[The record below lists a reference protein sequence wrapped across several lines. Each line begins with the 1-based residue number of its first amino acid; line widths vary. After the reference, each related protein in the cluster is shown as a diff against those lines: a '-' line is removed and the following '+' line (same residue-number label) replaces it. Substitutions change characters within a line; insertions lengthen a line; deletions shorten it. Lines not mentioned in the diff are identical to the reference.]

1 MIIVK
6 TITIIKTR
14 IEILE
19 AENRELR
26 NQLITAHSIISMLEA
41 TVTKLES
48 TVTKLEVRIDEL
60 EHKKDSNNSSIP
72 PSKDENRKTKSLRK
86 KSGKNTG
93 GQPGHK
99 GSTLKMRD
107 KVDEVVDHSPNFCQA
122 CGSGLQADKKL
133 RSRRQVI
140 DIPPIKPVVT
150 EHRVYERKCMN
161 CGHNNCGSFPDQ
173 VKSPVSY
180 GNGIMTLV
188 AYLSVRQYI
197 SMNRIQEILG
207 SVFNVNM
214 SEGTVKNQLSTYANK
229 CNWIYEQIRLRL
241 LRAHWIG
248 TDETGYRLNGKK
260 AWMWTWQN
268 DKYTLLHASTNR
280 GTQTINEVYPAGL
293 ANSILLHDCWKP
305 HFRIASRTHQLCL
318 VHLLRELEY
327 FIEKRTHKW
336 AYDFAKL
343 LRKSI
348 QLKDNLMDE
357 HCLGFNHAKSI
368 QHHEDCATSLID
380 QTINTNNKK
389 LLAFQKRMKKYR
401 SYLFTFLHHESI
413 PYENNSSER
422 AIRNMKVKM
431 KVSGM
436 FKTYEGAQ
444 NFAKIRSVIDT
455 CAKNN
460 KSIFS
465 ALSLVPE

>member
-1 MIIVK
+1 LREQLSDAHTLISKLERLETVV
-6 TITIIKTR
+6 IK
-14 IEILE
+14 LE
-19 AENRELR
+19 A
-26 NQLITAHSIISMLEA
+26 
-41 TVTKLES
+41 
-48 TVTKLEVRIDEL
+48 RIKEL
-60 EHKKDSNNSSIP
+60 EHKKDSKNSSIP

-86 KSGKNTG
+86 KSGKKTG
-93 GQPGHK
+93 GQLGHK
-99 GSTLKMRD
+99 GNTLKMLD
-107 KVDEVVDHSPNFCQA
+107 QVDQVEEHSPDFCQVCA
-122 CGSGLQADKKL
+122 SGLNTEKKL

-140 DIPPIKPVVT
+140 DIPPIKPIVT
-150 EHRVYERKCMN
+150 EHRVYENKCVN
-161 CGHNNCGSFPDQ
+161 CGHINCGSFPDQ
-173 VKSPVSY
+173 VKSPISY
-180 GNGIMTLV
+180 GNGIMTLI

-207 SVFNVNM
+207 SVFNVKM
-214 SEGTVKNQLSTYANK
+214 SEGTVKNQLSRYANK
-229 CNWIYEQIRLRL
+229 CNWICEQIRHRL

-280 GTQTINEVYPAGL
+280 GTQTINEVYPHGL
-293 ANSILLHDCWKP
+293 ANSILVHDCWKP
-305 HFRIASRTHQLCL
+305 HFNTACQTHQLCL

-327 FIEKRTHKW
+327 FIEKRSIKW
-336 AYDFAKL
+336 AYAFAKL

-348 QLKDNLMDE
+348 QLKHKITEEQGQGIDIN
-357 HCLGFNHAKSI
+357 KSI
-368 QHHEDCATSLID
+368 QNIEDNASSLID
-380 QTINTNNKK
+380 QEIKTNNKK
-389 LLAFQKRMKKYR
+389 LLAFQKRMKKYS
-401 SYLFTFLHHESI
+401 SYLFTFLHHESV

-444 NFAKIRSVIDT
+444 NFAIIRSVMDT

-460 KSIFS
+460 KNIFS

>member
-6 TITIIKTR
+6 TQAIIKTR

-19 AENRELR
+19 LENAELR
-26 NQLITAHSIISMLEA
+26 KQLKAALSLISE
-41 TVTKLES
+41 LES
-48 TVTKLEVRIDEL
+48 RIAEL
-60 EHKKDSNNSSIP
+60 EHKKNSGNSSVP
-72 PSKDENRKTKSLRK
+72 PSRDENRKTRSLRK
-86 KSGKNTG
+86 KSGKKTG
-93 GQPGHK
+93 GQSGHK
-99 GSTLKMRD
+99 GNTLKMSNN
-107 KVDEVVDHSPNFCQA
+107 VDAIIDHFSDFCQT
-122 CGSGLQADKKL
+122 CGSQLETEKKL
-133 RSRRQVI
+133 RARRQVI
-140 DIPPIKPVVT
+140 DLLPIQPIVT
-150 EHRVYERKCMN
+150 EHRVHERRCNN

-173 VKSPVSY
+173 VNSPISY
-180 GNGIMTLV
+180 GNGIMTMI

-207 SVFNVNM
+207 SVFNVKM
-214 SEGTVKNQLSTYANK
+214 SEGTVKNQLSKYANK

-248 TDETGYRLNGKK
+248 TDETAYRLNGKK

-268 DKYTLLHASTNR
+268 EKYTLLYASTNR
-280 GTQTINEVYPAGL
+280 GTQTINEVYPQGL
-293 ANSILLHDCWKP
+293 TNSILLHDCWKP
-305 HFRIASRTHQLCL
+305 HFKTACQTHQLCL
-318 VHLLRELEY
+318 IHLLRELEY
-327 FIEKRTHKW
+327 FIEKRTNKW
-336 AYDFAKL
+336 SFDFAKL

-348 QLKDNLMDE
+348 QLNHKIIDMDSQQFD
-357 HCLGFNHAKSI
+357 HVIAI
-368 QHHEDCATSLID
+368 QKIQNSAEELID
-380 QTINTNNKK
+380 QPIHTSNKK
-389 LLAFQKRMKKYR
+389 LLAFQKRMKKY
-401 SYLFTFLHHESI
+401 SNYLFSFLVHPSV

-444 NFAKIRSVIDT
+444 NFAIIRSVIDT

-460 KSIFS
+460 KSIFN